1 MTRLS
6 GSTRIVAARAG
17 SKPIF
22 TSSTLI
28 RLRISRPAPTS
39 STQAKATSDTTR
51 ALRTQVR
58 PRPSVDPRLA
68 SFSALVITDPDA
80 CSAGATPKTRPV
92 TSARITAKPSA
103 APSVRTSRS
112 SGMLTA
118 SSWVSSRVPPRA
130 MIRPSTAPLHDS
142 TSPSVSSCASSRR
155 RPAPSAMRMAT
166 SFCRAAVRASS
177 RFDRL
182 AQTISMTMP
191 TAPASTHAASRT
203 LPLTCS
209 DSGRTMPSKVLR
221 SGCSRTICGASAR
234 ISACA
239 PAGVAPPFSR
249 PIIAMV
255 LPQRLV
261 SGLSGNGK

>member
-1 MTRLS
+1 
-6 GSTRIVAARAG
+6 
-17 SKPIF
+17 
-22 TSSTLI
+22 
-28 RLRISRPAPTS
+28 
-39 STQAKATSDTTR
+39 
-51 ALRTQVR
+51 
-58 PRPSVDPRLA
+58 
-68 SFSALVITDPDA
+68 
-80 CSAGATPKTRPV
+80 
-92 TSARITAKPSA
+92 
-103 APSVRTSRS
+103 
-112 SGMLTA
+112 
-118 SSWVSSRVPPRA
+118 
-130 MIRPSTAPLHDS
+130 
-142 TSPSVSSCASSRR
+142 
-155 RPAPSAMRMAT
+155 MAT

-191 TAPASTHAASRT
+191 TAPASTHAARRT

-239 PAGVAPPFSR
+239 PAAVAPPFSR